1 MVPFPYTHCKMSKLQ
16 KTFGI
21 RDEESPC
28 ELDIEDQKC
37 AYRIGMRV
45 EHTCNRT
52 PWQSKCLVKALT
64 ASHLLK
70 KRGISHTLYL
80 GVGQN
85 DSKMIAHAWLRSG
98 RLYVTGGNGA
108 TILWLPSSVINNQ
121 YYIYQTYQNHFS
133 QSSPSVQIVPSN
145 TTYIKF
151 INSFH

>member
-1 MVPFPYTHCKMSKLQ
+1 MNFNPKNQDNVFSLAWRFITKNPEKLTTIRIIFLSAWYRFRILTVKMSKLQ

-98 RLYVTGGNGA
+98 RLYVTGGNG
-108 TILWLPSSVINNQ
+108 SSYSMVA
-121 YYIYQTYQNHFS
+121 
-133 QSSPSVQIVPSN
+133 
-145 TTYIKF
+145 KF
-151 INSFH
+151 CNK